1 MQVTPHIHALK
12 IHFKIPAGPGGRT
25 IDRFV
30 YCFLIYG
37 ESVCLID
44 SGVAG
49 SEKIIFE
56 YLARTGRNPKEI
68 DILILTHSHPDHIGA
83 AAAIKE
89 ATGCT
94 VIAHMAERRWIED
107 ITLQERERPVPGF
120 AALVWD
126 PVSVDHPIEDGDII
140 KLGGGLEVIVLH
152 TPGHS
157 KGSLSLYVPED
168 MALICGDAVPLEGG
182 LPIYEDAKASVESIR
197 KLRGISLVETLL
209 SSWDAPRTGDA
220 VSRVLDEGA
229 LYLSRIQDTV
239 MKAVA
244 DGVTDPVALCRRVVA
259 ELGLP
264 DFAVNA
270 LVAKS
275 LLAHLRK

>member
-1 MQVTPHIHALK
+1 MQCTPHIHALK
-12 IHFKIPAGPGGRT
+12 VPFKIPLGPGRT
-25 IDRFV
+25 VDRFV

-49 SEKIIFE
+49 SEKLIFD
-56 YLARTGRNPKEI
+56 YLASTGRSPKEI

-94 VIAHMAERRWIED
+94 VVAHKAEIGWIED

-126 PVSVDHPIEDGDII
+126 PVSVDHPIEDGDVI
-140 KLGGGLEVIVLH
+140 KLGDGLEVIVLH

-157 KGSLSLYVPED
+157 KGSLSLYVPD
-168 MALICGDAVPLEGG
+168 DAALICGDAVPIEGG
-182 LPIYEDAKASVESIR
+182 LPIYEDAKASADSIR

-209 SSWDAPRTGDA
+209 SSWDDPRTGDA
-220 VSRVLDEGA
+220 VSRVLDEGS
-229 LYLSRIQDTV
+229 LYISRIDDAV
-239 MKAVA
+239 MKAAA
-244 DGVTDPVALCRRVVA
+244 DGVTEPVALCRRVVA

-275 LLAHLRK
+275 LIAHLRQ